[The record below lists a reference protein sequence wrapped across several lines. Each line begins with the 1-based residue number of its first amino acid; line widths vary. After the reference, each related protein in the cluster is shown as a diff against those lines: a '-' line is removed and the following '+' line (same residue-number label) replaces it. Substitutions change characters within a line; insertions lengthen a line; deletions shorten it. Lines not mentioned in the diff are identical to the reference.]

1 MQTVAGLRNGILY
14 TIHEPPYDPRWSKK
28 HIHKFLS
35 ICATGMSLGW
45 NEQRA
50 ISVGEAIVFKQ
61 VLKGIQW
68 MPGTS
73 LSADILR
80 IESLVFG

>member
-1 MQTVAGLRNGILY
+1 MQTIAGLRNGVLY
-14 TIHEPPYDPRWSKK
+14 TIQEPPYDPRWSKN
-28 HIHKFLS
+28 HIQKFLG
-35 ICATGMSLGW
+35 ICATGMSHGW

-73 LSADILR
+73 LSDDIAF
-80 IESLVFG
+80 IESLISR

>member
-1 MQTVAGLRNGILY
+1 MQTIAGLRNGVLY
-14 TIHEPPYDPRWSKK
+14 TIQEPPYDPRWSKS
-28 HIHKFLS
+28 HIQKFLG
-35 ICATGMSLGW
+35 ICATGMSHGW

-50 ISVGEAIVFKQ
+50 ISVAEAFVFKQ

-73 LSADILR
+73 LSDDIAF
-80 IESLVFG
+80 IESLISR